1 MRILSIDCGNKS
13 LGVCLY
19 EADPDF
25 LNDFFA
31 DNPINKP
38 IIHFVDSYNLIP
50 ECKKV
55 TDSDILTRTARLKA
69 ALDHIMKR
77 AKGSVTDVLIEYQ
90 MVHNNKT
97 SAQSSQIIMYFTKP
111 DYNFEYNEI
120 APKQPKIIPVA
131 PNIHI
136 VKPTHKNQISY
147 GEIKHYTYVAKYA
160 GLEAANKA
168 HCKAMFVQ
176 YCEDMKLDYH
186 LKCKP
191 AVLRDLADA
200 FCQALAWYI
209 KVTIAATKIS
219 NYKIWLKQIEK

>member
-13 LGVCLY
+13 LGVCLF
-19 EADPDF
+19 EADINF
-25 LNDFFA
+25 LNDFFLGN
-31 DNPINKP
+31 DLNKP
-38 IIHFVDSYNLIP
+38 ILHFVDSYNLIP

-55 TDSDILTRTARLKA
+55 TDSDILTRTSRLKA

-77 AKGSVTDVLIEYQ
+77 AKNDITDVLIEYQ

-97 SAQSSQIIMYFTKP
+97 SAQSSQIIMYFCNP

-120 APKQPKIIPVA
+120 SPKPPKNLVKA

-147 GEIKHYTYVAKYA
+147 GGIKHYTYISKYA

-168 HCKAMFVQ
+168 HCKAMFIK
-176 YCEDMKLDYH
+176 YCEDFKLDFH
-186 LKCKP
+186 LKCKS

-200 FCQALAWYI
+200 FCQALAWYM
-209 KVTIAATKIS
+209 KNTVNVTSIDSYHA
-219 NYKIWLKQIEK
+219 WLKQIEK